1 MKNSLKLFSVLLV
14 ALFVVSLVSGCEKR
28 EDLTFKGEEGTITF
42 KVPEGKYKISTKA
55 KDKRTSREQGVLV
68 ADNFKIGIEFSD
80 DYGYYFK
87 SDFNKMKKARED
99 YDDLKVVKYSGNKA
113 IQFFNSGYMD
123 YEIMIP
129 VKNNK
134 EYYLDLCVHPK
145 KETEKDA
152 KKLIKSKEV
161 QDILNNME
169 FKAKSK

>member
-14 ALFVVSLVSGCEKR
+14 GLFVVSLVSGCEKR
-28 EDLTFKGEEGTITF
+28 EDLTFKGDEGTITF

-68 ADNFKIGIEFSD
+68 GKDFKIGIEFCD
-80 DYGYYFK
+80 DYKYFFN
-87 SDFNKMKKARED
+87 SNFNKMKKARED
-99 YDDLKVVKYSGNKA
+99 YDDLKEVTYSGEKG

-134 EYYLDLCVHPK
+134 DYYLDLCIHPK

>member
-1 MKNSLKLFSVLLV
+1 MKKSLKLFSVLLGF
-14 ALFVVSLVSGCEKR
+14 ALVISFMTGCEKR

-42 KVPEGKYKISTKA
+42 NVPAGKYKISTKD

-68 ADNFKIGIEFSD
+68 GDNFKIGIEFSD
-80 DYGYYFK
+80 DYGYFFK

-99 YDDLKVVKYSGNKA
+99 YDDLKVVKYSDNKA

-152 KKLIKSKEV
+152 KKLINSDEV
-161 QDILNNME
+161 QDILNHMTFE
-169 FKAKSK
+169 AKKK